1 MTSHHT
7 VVRWIGPVMI
17 LTAIVNPNRLEAQE
31 PGEPS
36 ASAPMQEHQ
45 MMENHMVSPDLMI
58 PNMSAT
64 NGRKLFASKGCVV
77 CHAVNGV
84 GGTDAVPLDASTMI
98 GMINPFDF
106 VASMWRGAR
115 PMIDLQNEELG
126 GQVEFTGRELG
137 DIIAIAFVHHA
148 EEQRKFS
155 EADIPPDIKAAMTAM
170 EMKESEGKE
179 ENQDGMNTMKPESD
193 GGGN

>member
-7 VVRWIGPVMI
+7 VARWIGPVMI

-58 PNMSAT
+58 PSMNAT

-137 DIIAIAFVHHA
+137 DIIAFVHHA

-179 ENQDGMNTMKPESD
+179 ENQDGMNTMKPEPD